1 MECRTTKILASIL
14 DQKRNRAKK
23 RKLEEEDEMAMLE
36 DAVKLLTEREL
47 ELEKEFEERNQVR
60 LS

>member
-23 RKLEEEDEMAMLE
+23 RKLEEEDEIAMLK
-36 DAVKLLTEREL
+36 DAAKLLKEREL
-47 ELEKEFEERNQVR
+47 EMEKEFEKRNQV
-60 LS
+60 